1 LPLSWKHC
9 DKDIAFAG
17 SHVLI
22 GVFEGR
28 GTTRPILMSMVASF
42 VLIEFPL
49 LLWLNH
55 ILPLQ
60 PEPLWLSMIAAY
72 IAGFSA
78 LGLYF
83 WRQG

>member
-1 LPLSWKHC
+1 
-9 DKDIAFAG
+9 
-17 SHVLI
+17 
-22 GVFEGR
+22 
-28 GTTRPILMSMVASF
+28 MSMVASF
-42 VLIEFPL
+42 VLIELPL

-55 ILPLQ
+55 ILPFQ
-60 PEPLWLSMIAAY
+60 PEPLWMSMIAAY

>member
-1 LPLSWKHC
+1 MC
-9 DKDIAFAG
+9 

-28 GTTRPILMSMVASF
+28 GTTKPILTSMVASF

-55 ILPLQ
+55 ILPFQ

-83 WRQG
+83 WQQG